1 MQRLA
6 FKMKLNEGQ
15 VAEYK
20 HRHDALWEEL
30 RDLLKTAGIH
40 NYSIFFDEETHL
52 LFAFQEVEN
61 SEGSQALGEEAIVQK
76 WWAYMADIMETNADH
91 SPVSTPLIEV
101 FHLD

>member
-6 FKMKLNEGQ
+6 FKMKLNKGQ

-20 HRHDALWEEL
+20 RRHNALWPEL
-30 RDLLKTAGIH
+30 KALLKAAGIY

-52 LFAFQEVEN
+52 LFAFQVVEN

-76 WWAYMADIMETNADH
+76 WWKYMSDIMETNDDY
-91 SPVSTPLIEV
+91 SPVSVPLEEV
-101 FHLD
+101 FYLE

>member
-15 VAEYK
+15 VVEYK
-20 HRHDALWEEL
+20 RRHDALWAEL
-30 RDLLKTAGIH
+30 KNLLKAAGIH

-61 SEGSQALGEEAIVQK
+61 SAGSQSLGEEVIVQK
-76 WWAYMADIMETNADH
+76 WWKYMSDIMETNDDH
-91 SPVSTPLIEV
+91 SPISTPLMEV